1 MRDYIINKKK
11 PIQELINTYL
21 SDLAVEEFDEI
32 VMLAEKRKLRN
43 RLLTLTAGLAA
54 AASIALAVIFSGNSP
69 STQEQ
74 IGTIDIAEGINMLMG
89 LDIGDVESI
98 TAVPTGATALLTA
111 KMKDGSTYSYILI
124 RDAEDKG
131 TLSLLAM
138 H

>member
-54 AASIALAVIFSGNSP
+54 AASITLAVIFSGNTTT
-69 STQEQ
+69 TQEQ
-74 IGTIDIAEGINMLMG
+74 IGTIDIAEGIKMLTE
-89 LDIGDVESI
+89 LNIGEVESI

-111 KMKDGSTYSYILI
+111 KMKDGNTYTYILT

>member
-1 MRDYIINKKK
+1 MRHYINKEK
-11 PIQELINTYL
+11 PIQELIDTYL
-21 SDLAVEEFDEI
+21 SDKAAEEFDEI
-32 VMLAEKRKLRN
+32 VAHGEKRKLHN
-43 RLLTLTAGLAA
+43 RLLILTTGFAA
-54 AASIALAVIFSGNSP
+54 AASIALAVMFSGNATA
-69 STQEQ
+69 TQEQ

-89 LDIGDVESI
+89 LNIGEVESI

-111 KMKDGSTYSYILI
+111 KMKDGSTYTYILT

>member
-1 MRDYIINKKK
+1 MRYYINKEK

-54 AASIALAVIFSGNSP
+54 AASLALAVMFSGNTP
-69 STQEQ
+69 ARQEQ
-74 IGTIDIAEGINMLMG
+74 IRTIDIAEGINMLMG
-89 LDIGDVESI
+89 LNIGDVESI
-98 TAVPTGATALLTA
+98 TAVPTGVTALLTA
-111 KMKDGSTYSYILI
+111 KMKDGSTYSYILV

>member
-1 MRDYIINKKK
+1 MRYYINKEK

-54 AASIALAVIFSGNSP
+54 AASIALAVMFSGNTP
-69 STQEQ
+69 ETQEQ
-74 IGTIDIAEGINMLMG
+74 IGTIDIVEGINMLMG
-89 LDIGDVESI
+89 LNIGDVESI
-98 TAVPTGATALLTA
+98 TAVPTGAAALLTA
-111 KMKDGSTYSYILI
+111 KMKDGSTYNYILT